1 MKSAR
6 MAHLGHR
13 SERRNHVPVDLKVV
27 GLCAHSQA
35 TAGPAVLQAAKGL
48 RGVYAKW
55 VVWDMGVY
63 VKWVVWDMGVYA
75 DCGEEVR
82 RFDAKNEYRFDK
94 GKGSCS
100 PAHSLSRGRHYVG
113 APFLAYA
120 VGPELAGLRDD
131 DQYNVRAGVFN
142 EELPIMQEN
151 GAEAS
156 LHNNAAKQVTA
167 ASDDFEMGRV
177 ENATRKI
184 KRAFKFAIECKD
196 KLV

>member
-1 MKSAR
+1 MPMKSASV
-6 MAHLGHR
+6 AHLGHW
-13 SERRNHVPVDLKVV
+13 SERRSHVPVDLKVV

-48 RGVYAKW
+48 RK
-55 VVWDMGVY
+55 VY

-82 RFDAKNEYRFDK
+82 RFDTRNGYRFDK
-94 GKGSCS
+94 GRGLCS

-120 VGPELAGLRDD
+120 VGPKLAGLRDD